1 MVVVTQLFVTSASLP
16 GRMKTQ
22 VRPGRVRLAGRARWC
37 CAAPGAAAPGAVVGW
52 CWAGGEGAPWRALLG
67 YPPGTVTL
75 AACCCCFW
83 RGMCAADRVPAVQ
96 AGAAAAPTATA
107 APAAFPAAAV
117 AAAVAAM
124 AAAAAFAPAVTASAA
139 AVAGATPAV
148 ADRSAGG
155 GCRTRGHAQRGLPD
169 LVLLL

>member
-1 MVVVTQLFVTSASLP
+1 M
-16 GRMKTQ
+16 
-22 VRPGRVRLAGRARWC
+22 
-37 CAAPGAAAPGAVVGW
+37 GW

-107 APAAFPAAAV
+107 APALGVRTKEPATCHGPDLP
-117 AAAVAAM
+117 M
-124 AAAAAFAPAVTASAA
+124 DKGHAFAA
-139 AVAGATPAV
+139 
-148 ADRSAGG
+148 
-155 GCRTRGHAQRGLPD
+155 
-169 LVLLL
+169 